1 MISVVFQVLNIQG
14 IDFDHI
20 IHNLPFYGEAHS
32 LVSSLLETIVG
43 SNDISEKEEAI
54 EELNVVMVEH
64 FTVALT
70 LQEAIKVAREH
81 IDV

>member
-1 MISVVFQVLNIQG
+1 MLNIQG
-14 IDFDHI
+14 IDLDHV

-32 LVSSLLETIVG
+32 LVASLLETIIG

-54 EELNVVMVEH
+54 EELNSIMVEH

-70 LQEAIKVAREH
+70 LQETIKAAREQ
-81 IDV
+81 IEL